1 MFSFH
6 STWLLK
12 FDSFVVISFAPL
24 NLIKRWKWKCVLKVQ
39 VNLLQTKTQQVRS
52 PQENYIDFIMASSSD
67 VLYTAMTT
75 DTL

>member
-12 FDSFVVISFAPL
+12 FDSFVVISFATL

-52 PQENYIDFIMASSSD
+52 PQENYRDFIMASSSD